1 MNAPIRTLALVLA
14 ALSASACVSL
24 LPKSDQAV
32 LYRFDVD
39 PVGGDETGAV
49 RQVGLLKPPA
59 RFPQAAAGDRI
70 LTVTGGQAAYIAAA
84 RWVAPANV
92 LFDEAVAREASIG
105 LLLPCNV
112 VVRAEGDNRTVVET
126 VDPEVLVSV
135 TENEELTEVAQ
146 DARTRL
152 DAALADLPARLG

>member
-1 MNAPIRTLALVLA
+1 MQYALTTTVEAPFTQALEATREALAEQGFGVLTEIDLA
-14 ALSASACVSL
+14 ATLKAKVDTDIEPHVILGAC
-24 LPKSDQAV
+24 
-32 LYRFDVD
+32 R
-39 PVGGDETGAV
+39 
-49 RQVGLLKPPA
+49 
-59 RFPQAAAGDRI
+59 PQLAE
-70 LTVTGGQAAYIAAA
+70 Q
-84 RWVAPANV
+84 
-92 LFDEAVAREASIG
+92 AVAREASIG

-135 TENEELTEVAQ
+135 TENKELTEVAQ

>member
-1 MNAPIRTLALVLA
+1 MQYALTTTVEVPFTQALEATREALAEQGFGVLTEIDLA
-14 ALSASACVSL
+14 ATLKAKVDADIEPHVILGAC
-24 LPKSDQAV
+24 
-32 LYRFDVD
+32 R
-39 PVGGDETGAV
+39 
-49 RQVGLLKPPA
+49 
-59 RFPQAAAGDRI
+59 PQLAE
-70 LTVTGGQAAYIAAA
+70 Q
-84 RWVAPANV
+84 
-92 LFDEAVAREASIG
+92 AVAREASIG

>member
-1 MNAPIRTLALVLA
+1 MQYALTTTVEAPFTRALEATREALAEQGFGVLTEIDLA
-14 ALSASACVSL
+14 ATLKAKVDADIEPHVILGAC
-24 LPKSDQAV
+24 
-32 LYRFDVD
+32 R
-39 PVGGDETGAV
+39 
-49 RQVGLLKPPA
+49 
-59 RFPQAAAGDRI
+59 PQLAE
-70 LTVTGGQAAYIAAA
+70 Q
-84 RWVAPANV
+84 
-92 LFDEAVAREASIG
+92 AVAREASIG

>member
-1 MNAPIRTLALVLA
+1 MQYALTTTVEAPFTQALEATREALAEQGFGVLTEIDLA
-14 ALSASACVSL
+14 ATLKAKVDADIEPHVILGAC
-24 LPKSDQAV
+24 
-32 LYRFDVD
+32 R
-39 PVGGDETGAV
+39 
-49 RQVGLLKPPA
+49 
-59 RFPQAAAGDRI
+59 PQLAE
-70 LTVTGGQAAYIAAA
+70 Q
-84 RWVAPANV
+84 
-92 LFDEAVAREASIG
+92 AVAREASIG